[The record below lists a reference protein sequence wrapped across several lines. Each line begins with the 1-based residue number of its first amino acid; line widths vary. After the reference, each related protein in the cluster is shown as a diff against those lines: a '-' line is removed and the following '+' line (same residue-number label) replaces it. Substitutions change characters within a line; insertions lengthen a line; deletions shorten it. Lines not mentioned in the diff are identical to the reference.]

1 MNHYEQSALLF
12 YSEKNFFMSY
22 NLFLE
27 AVRMDKENTMFWY
40 GLGDSICGYS
50 NQNKI
55 QKLYPL
61 GISCIKKS
69 FEINP
74 ENKYSSSMLERMKN
88 NPSIG
93 EEFISKLKIVSFE
106 EIEKVG
112 VDISNEKLIE
122 NFQKLKS
129 VDNKIKAI
137 MHLGETKNPKFAA
150 LLEHCILNEENQTIR
165 FAALKRIGFYQNDM
179 DLKPMFDSIIAN
191 NKVEENEP
199 YFSLAAGGI
208 NKDWAKEIHSKFQ
221 EKLEKNDVDLNKLN
235 SLMQDEML
243 YMNLSMLF
251 LGGTE
256 ELKTLIRND
265 KRKEIGDKISLYMK
279 PNVVNDLKQKE
290 IMDEEGRFTSL
301 GIALLNKY
309 LQMIE
314 SSQVNKKEEIKKSP
328 KKEITPKTS
337 EKKKWWKLW

>member
-1 MNHYEQSALLF
+1 MNHYEQSALIF
-12 YSEKNFFMSY
+12 YSEENFFMSY

-27 AVRMDKENTMFWY
+27 AVRTDKENTMFWY

-50 NQNKI
+50 NQNGI

-69 FEINP
+69 FEIDS
-74 ENKYSSSMLERMKN
+74 ENKYSISMLERMKN

-93 EEFISKLKIVSFE
+93 EEFISNLNVISFE

-112 VDISNEKLIE
+112 VDIPNEKLIE

-129 VDNKIKAI
+129 VDNKIKAV
-137 MHLGETKNPKFAA
+137 MHLGETQNSKFAA
-150 LLEHCILNEENQTIR
+150 LLEYCILNEENQTIR
-165 FAALKRIGFYQNDM
+165 FAALKRISFYQNDV
-179 DLKPMFDSIIAN
+179 DLKPIFDSIIAN

-221 EKLEKNDVDLNKLN
+221 EKLRKNDVDLDKLN

-243 YMNLSMLF
+243 YMNLSMLL

-256 ELKTLIRND
+256 ELKALIQNE
-265 KRKEIGDKISLYMK
+265 KRKEIGDKISLYVI
-279 PNVVNDLKQKE
+279 PTAIADLKQKD
-290 IMDEEGRFTSL
+290 IMDDEGKCTSL

-309 LQMIE
+309 IIAIE
-314 SSQVNKKEEIKKSP
+314 SSPVNKKKEINESP
-328 KKEITPKTS
+328 KKEVSK
-337 EKKKWWKLW
+337 EANEQKKWWKIW